1 MEICTMFENWEEQ
14 VRNACRITEND
25 HILLAVSGGVDS
37 MVMLELFARSSFKF
51 GIAHCNFKLRG
62 KDSFADE
69 QLVRE
74 TAGRLGAEFHFIRFN
89 TMAYAN
95 KRHIS
100 MEMAAR
106 TLRYSWFKEI
116 TDSFGYTHVATAHH
130 REDAEET
137 FLLNLGRGTGIREL
151 YGIPPTSGNIIRP
164 MRYFSKNDIIGFASE
179 QGVAY
184 REDATNNEDI
194 CQRNIVRH
202 HILPELRKLNPYFD
216 SNMDKSMRIL
226 HAQGSIY
233 FNHIKEVASQLL
245 KPEEY
250 GYSISLER
258 VAKLPFPETYLF
270 EILHPYGFNIE
281 QIETLLNPNTGDKGK
296 RWFSKSHCIWKY
308 GDDLILQPQQNDT
321 PDCHII
327 RQTPDGLQHN
337 CPFLHFEI
345 QTKNGTFTPDN
356 NVAYLDMDKLIF
368 PLKVRYWQAGD
379 RFVPLGMLGNK
390 KLSDFFTDIKLNGA
404 QKELTPLL
412 CNGNGDIL
420 WVIGHRIDNRYRIT
434 GITARMLVIHYFKP

>member
-137 FLLNLGRGTGIREL
+137 FLLNLGRGTGIRGL

-226 HAQGSIY
+226 H
-233 FNHIKEVASQLL
+233 
-245 KPEEY
+245 
-250 GYSISLER
+250 
-258 VAKLPFPETYLF
+258 T
-270 EILHPYGFNIE
+270 YGFNIE
-281 QIETLLNPNTGDKGK
+281 HIETLLNPNTGDKGK
-296 RWFSKSHCIWKY
+296 RWFRKSHCIWKY